1 MCADDSSLLNLTP
14 YPPVRQRKRRF
25 SGLCCLVSG
34 WTFNTLKSS
43 FLITDQFTLHSSPSC
58 LWNCFANVTC
68 PWRVSKLLKP
78 LLEDRIP
85 STQNPANWVFKQ
97 NQWSSFSYREVHS
110 LSCAVKPYDCIKK
123 QENEVK

>member
-1 MCADDSSLLNLTP
+1 MHVDDSSLLNLTP
-14 YPPVRQRKRRF
+14 YPLVRQRKRRF

-43 FLITDQFTLHSSPSC
+43 FLIIDQLVLHSSPLC

-68 PWRVSKLLKP
+68 PWTVSKLLNH

-85 STQNPANWVFKQ
+85 LIQNPACCVLKQ
-97 NQWSSFSYREVHS
+97 NQLSIFSYQEVHS

-123 QENEVK
+123 QVNEVK